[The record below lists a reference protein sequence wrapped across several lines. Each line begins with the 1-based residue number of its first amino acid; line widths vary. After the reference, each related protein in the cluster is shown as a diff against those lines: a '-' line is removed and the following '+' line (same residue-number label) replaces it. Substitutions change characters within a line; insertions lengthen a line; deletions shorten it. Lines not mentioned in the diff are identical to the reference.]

1 MFFYIKEKYPASS
14 YNQGINF
21 TKDMINNFPIPKI
34 TPEKQKPLIKLVD
47 QILEKKKDNP
57 EADVRDLE
65 REIDEMVYRL
75 YRLTEEEIGIVE
87 KSS

>member
-34 TPEKQKPLIKLVD
+34 TPEKQKPFIKLVD
-47 QILEKKKDNP
+47 QILEEKKNNP
-57 EADVRDLE
+57 EADVGDLE
-65 REIDEMVYRL
+65 REIDGMVYKL
-75 YRLTEEEIGIVE
+75 YNLTEEEIEVVE
-87 KSS
+87 DTK